1 MATDKSKDNVDTK
14 KTPCDENAGVMVY
27 GNLKIRDLDSGEI
40 LVNKR
45 A

>member
-1 MATDKSKDNVDTK
+1 MAADKNKDSVDTR
-14 KTPCDENAGVMVY
+14 TAPCDENTGVMVY